1 MSRRDFFEF
10 NTPVKTN
17 DDVKTQTSKL
27 PRGMGNAKTIEPNS
41 EVAHELNK
49 VDLEYAVKALEQI
62 VNETSDPNAN
72 SIASDAL
79 EKISQGDYF
88 EGARFPYLVRHV
100 PKHKQ
105 LVKKS
110 NHVWVKPTVT
120 LESNTYNCK
129 YNGSESIHQLYYNN
143 FTGKWNTIGTP
154 NQPEIITVTAPDL
167 IQIN

>member
-1 MSRRDFFEF
+1 M
-10 NTPVKTN
+10 
-17 DDVKTQTSKL
+17 SKL
-27 PRGMGNAKTIEPNS
+27 DTMTRNATEIEPNS
-41 EVAHELNK
+41 EAAHELNRM
-49 VDLEYAVKALEQI
+49 DLEYAIRALEEI
-62 VNETSDPNAN
+62 LEETSDPTAN

-79 EKISQGDYF
+79 EKVSQGDYF

-105 LVKKS
+105 LVKKD
-110 NHVWVKPTVT
+110 NFTWAKPTVA

-154 NQPEIITVTAPDL
+154 NQPEITVTAPDL
-167 IQIN
+167 IRIN

>member
-27 PRGMGNAKTIEPNS
+27 PRGNGKAKVIEPDS

-49 VDLEYAVKALEQI
+49 IDLEYAVKALEEI
-62 VNETSDPNAN
+62 LEETSDPNAN
-72 SIASDAL
+72 SIAADAL
-79 EKISQGDYF
+79 EKVSQGDYF

-105 LVKKS
+105 LVKKD
-110 NHVWVKPTVT
+110 NFTWAEPTVT

-143 FTGKWNTIGTP
+143 FTGKWSTIGTLD
-154 NQPEIITVTAPDL
+154 QPELTVTAPDL
-167 IQIN
+167 IQII

>member
-1 MSRRDFFEF
+1 M
-10 NTPVKTN
+10 
-17 DDVKTQTSKL
+17 SKL
-27 PRGMGNAKTIEPNS
+27 NTTEISAKDFKAKLDTMTRNAKTIEPDS
-41 EVAHELNK
+41 EAAHELNK
-49 VDLEYAVKALEQI
+49 MDLEYAIKALEEI
-62 VNETSDPNAN
+62 LDETSDPTAN

-79 EKISQGDYF
+79 EKVSQGDYF

-105 LVKKS
+105 RVKKD
-110 NHVWVKPTVT
+110 NFVWAKPTVT

-143 FTGKWNTIGTP
+143 FTGQWSTIGTP
-154 NQPEIITVTAPDL
+154 NQPEVVITAPDL

>member
-10 NTPVKTN
+10 NTPAISAEDFKA
-17 DDVKTQTSKL
+17 KL
-27 PRGMGNAKTIEPNS
+27 DTMTRNAIKIEPDS
-41 EVAHELNK
+41 EAAHELNK
-49 VDLEYAVKALEQI
+49 VDLEYAVKALEEI
-62 VNETSDPNAN
+62 LEETSDPNAN

-105 LVKKS
+105 RVKKD
-110 NHVWVKPTVT
+110 NFVWAKPTVT

-154 NQPEIITVTAPDL
+154 NQPEITVTAPDL